1 MSPPRLKRQTRSS
14 LPSTVASPSP
24 AAPVGLRSSSSPSH
38 STRRQSP
45 RSPTA
50 LSPRARRAS
59 TSRAFVETPSMT
71 AGVVPDPRL
80 SPVTLSGPPVA
91 ALPVVLAEPNPDLS
105 ASMVIRR
112 SSRQRKLNYTCMGTD
127 WMVHNDVILHRKMV
141 QDGRVSQYHRP
152 RRAPQGSDVG
162 EDEEQP
168 TPEEPVSAGPRAES
182 PFFRHHVQFSPSAK
196 AASPYRG
203 RRRLRRV
210 QLHNLTS
217 EDEQSEFQ
225 RRFTRD
231 LRSRQSKA
239 RQRYHET
246 LTSEDDFDEITD
258 QPSPRTS
265 RAVVKSDE
273 AARRPQSSSPK
284 SSKVTPVTATREL
297 PAVEEHGDEAMDEA
311 SHLEPPPPD
320 HRQRRSLRQRNQ
332 MSSSRPADQPSSAE
346 SESEQTGD
354 EAETAAEKPRE
365 RPSVVQVIESGVGA
379 TMRNGRPM
387 RSRMPVN
394 RFQYEV
400 PEPNA
405 SRASRRGSQEL
416 RNLDQYSSDEE
427 FHANGGSAGLNGRRR
442 GNRYNMRENRQ
453 TIRRFEEEN
462 VERSSSRPN
471 NVLRRTNNLPNANG
485 RTLRPTPKQ
494 SKENQVRY
502 RDTSSSSSEDDKTDD
517 EKFQKRKTKRMNIER
532 AKLLPLNLG
541 KDDVSKAIF
550 RDRQKVGASLADVS
564 PMEMDM
570 GVTFES
576 VGGLERHIDSL
587 KEMVVF
593 PLLYPEVF
601 KNFSLAPPRG
611 VLFYGPPG
619 TGKTL
624 VARALAS
631 ECSNDGRKVAFFMRK
646 GADCLSKWIGESERQ
661 LRLLFDQAYLM
672 RPSIIFFDEIDGL
685 APVRS
690 SRQDQI
696 HSSIVSTL
704 LALMDG
710 LDNRGEI
717 IVIGATNRIENIDPA
732 LRRPGRFDRE
742 LRFGLPTRNARKE
755 ILSLHTKSWIPQ
767 VPDNVVN
774 MLADETIGYC
784 GADLKGLC
792 AEAALLALRRRYP
805 QVYQTNQKL
814 AIDVNKILVEDR
826 DFKAAMKQMVPSTH
840 RVQDQHQSP
849 IPHDLKPLLQTTVDE
864 VCARVHYLLPCA
876 EKRADQMTYNFRPRL
891 LITGSK
897 GQGLTTYICPAILH
911 YLEKL
916 PCHKLDIPALYSNSA
931 RSPEEA
937 LLHVVHEAKR
947 TIPSVLYLPHFER
960 LWRIMTDSVK
970 ETFLSVVSDIPPTAS
985 LLFLASAETSKHGND
1000 FEEEFENLFKTDRKE
1015 IFVCQNPDAEA
1026 RQAFFNPIFESALEP
1041 IKMSIVT
1048 EALEPLEVLPVEEA
1062 RKLTEKEIRKIKK
1075 KEQTRLRELRIFLR
1089 EIWTKINR
1097 DQKFFMFRIPV
1108 DTEEVYDYLDFV
1120 KTPMDFDQML
1130 TKLDNEEYFCAQDFL
1145 DDIDLIAQN
1154 ALAYNNDLN
1163 YETNKII
1170 CHRAKALQDFAYA
1183 LIKAEMDSDFEE
1195 ECQEIKQK
1203 KAKDSNDN
1211 GVQEKPQDI
1220 PAEESTPT
1228 NSATP
1233 CPRKKKSRKRSSWA
1247 KGFEQARKK
1256 RKKTDNKDA
1265 DEDVNEGVEESKTN
1279 GHTSNGGDIRPDQS
1293 GDEINEMD
1301 ESRSSI
1307 SNGHHAENPRPFPA
1321 KSLQNSKSC
1330 SPKGIIKINRT
1341 KLHQVHLELV
1351 KATNDCVLEDLERAF
1366 AILMEIVNNF
1376 CLSEDREALVHLLEK
1391 RVISFKS

>member
-1 MSPPRLKRQTRSS
+1 MPI
-14 LPSTVASPSP
+14 STGSASD
-24 AAPVGLRSSSSPSH
+24 AP
-38 STRRQSP
+38 
-45 RSPTA
+45 
-50 LSPRARRAS
+50 
-59 TSRAFVETPSMT
+59 
-71 AGVVPDPRL
+71 L
-80 SPVTLSGPPVA
+80 SPVSGMNPSSTGGNA
-91 ALPVVLAEPNPDLS
+91 ELAPEPADDNLS
-105 ASMVIRR
+105 ASSVIRR

-141 QDGRVSQYHRP
+141 QEGHINPYHRP
-152 RRAPQGSDVG
+152 RRGVVGVGGGAPA
-162 EDEEQP
+162 EENELDEEEPP
-168 TPEEPVSAGPRAES
+168 TPEEPVNAAGSRAES

-196 AASPYRG
+196 SASPYRG

-246 LTSEDDFDEITD
+246 LTSDDEAEISD
-258 QPSPRTS
+258 QPPPRTGS
-265 RAVVKSDE
+265 RAAGPKSE
-273 AARRPQSSSPK
+273 PGAVRPQCSSPQSPK
-284 SSKVTPVTATREL
+284 GGP
-297 PAVEEHGDEAMDEA
+297 PAASRAMTEEEERGEEAMDED
-311 SHLEPPPPD
+311 SHLEPPPRAD
-320 HRQRRSLRQRNQ
+320 SRQRRSLRQRNQ
-332 MSSSRPADQPSSAE
+332 LRSDRAANEPSSAG
-346 SESEQTGD
+346 SESEISGD
-354 EAETAAEKPRE
+354 EAEIADKKPRS
-365 RPSVVQVIESGVGA
+365 RSTTSQVVEPVAVN
-379 TMRNGRPM
+379 MRNGRPT

-400 PEPNA
+400 PEPNV
-405 SRASRRGSQEL
+405 SRTSRRGSQEL

-427 FHANGGSAGLNGRRR
+427 FHGNGGSGGRSGRRQA
-442 GNRYNMRENRQ
+442 NRYNMRENRQ
-453 TIRRFEEEN
+453 TIRRFEEEY
-462 VERSSSRPN
+462 VERTTPRPN
-471 NVLRRTNNLPNANG
+471 QVLRRTTSLPNANG
-485 RTLRPTPKQ
+485 RSLRPTANQ
-494 SKENQVRY
+494 SKEDQVRY
-502 RDTSSSSSEDDKTDD
+502 RDTSSSSSEDDKTDE

-532 AKLLPLNLG
+532 AKLLPLNMG

-570 GVTFES
+570 GVTFDS
-576 VGGLERHIDSL
+576 VGGLQSHINSL

-755 ILSLHTKSWIPQ
+755 ILTLHTKSW
-767 VPDNVVN
+767 VPKVPEHLVNV
-774 MLADETIGYC
+774 LADETIGYC

-814 AIDVNKILVEDR
+814 AIDVSKILVEDR

-849 IPHDLKPLLQTTVDE
+849 VPRDLKPLLQTTIDE
-864 VCARVHYLLPCA
+864 VCSRVQHLLPCV
-876 EKRADQMTYNFRPRL
+876 EKTDDQITFNFRPRL

-916 PCHKLDIPALYSNSA
+916 PCHKLDIPALYSNAA

-947 TIPSVLYLPHFER
+947 TVPSVLYLPHFER

-970 ETFLSVVSDIPPTAS
+970 ETFLSVISDIPPKAS
-985 LLFLASAETSKHGND
+985 LLFLASAETSKQGDD
-1000 FEEEFENLFKTDRKE
+1000 FEEEFDNLFKTDRKE
-1015 IFVCQNPDAEA
+1015 IFVCQNPEAEA
-1026 RQAFFNPIFESALEP
+1026 RHAYFNPIFESALAPVTVSKETD
-1041 IKMSIVT
+1041 IV
-1048 EALEPLEVLPVEEA
+1048 EPLEVLPVDET

-1075 KEQTRLRELRIFLR
+1075 KEETRLRELRIFLR
-1089 EIWTKINR
+1089 YAKI
-1097 DQKFFMFRIPV
+1097 
-1108 DTEEVYDYLDFV
+1108 
-1120 KTPMDFDQML
+1120 
-1130 TKLDNEEYFCAQDFL
+1130 
-1145 DDIDLIAQN
+1145 
-1154 ALAYNNDLN
+1154 
-1163 YETNKII
+1163 
-1170 CHRAKALQDFAYA
+1170 
-1183 LIKAEMDSDFEE
+1183 
-1195 ECQEIKQK
+1195 
-1203 KAKDSNDN
+1203 
-1211 GVQEKPQDI
+1211 
-1220 PAEESTPT
+1220 
-1228 NSATP
+1228 
-1233 CPRKKKSRKRSSWA
+1233 
-1247 KGFEQARKK
+1247 
-1256 RKKTDNKDA
+1256 
-1265 DEDVNEGVEESKTN
+1265 
-1279 GHTSNGGDIRPDQS
+1279 
-1293 GDEINEMD
+1293 
-1301 ESRSSI
+1301 
-1307 SNGHHAENPRPFPA
+1307 
-1321 KSLQNSKSC
+1321 SKS
-1330 SPKGIIKINRT
+1330 K
-1341 KLHQVHLELV
+1341 
-1351 KATNDCVLEDLERAF
+1351 
-1366 AILMEIVNNF
+1366 
-1376 CLSEDREALVHLLEK
+1376 
-1391 RVISFKS
+1391 